1 MGPCGPNSQDFMDK
15 SIHTDG
21 ISLVSED
28 NSLDLWSQF
37 WEVKKVQTEKIKIF
51 QFKKK
56 IKNPTL
62 NLKMQ
67 CY

>member
-1 MGPCGPNSQDFMDK
+1 MGPGDPNSQDFMDK

-37 WEVKKVQTEKIKIF
+37 WDVKKVQTEKIKIC

-56 IKNPTL
+56 SKSNFEPC
-62 NLKMQ
+62 MHS
-67 CY
+67 Y